1 MFTCLVAVVFK
12 RSLVLPL
19 ESSSSSR
26 LGESCGKEQSGTGSG
41 TRKHHDSNGA
51 LRRPGDKWPADG
63 SDGVVLPKLLSKDRD
78 RRSGT
83 LWGRKPFRHLYFEI
97 WALVIQYAARL
108 SVGGTFGSSAPI
120 FVSLFVL
127 LIL

>member
-1 MFTCLVAVVFK
+1 M
-12 RSLVLPL
+12 

-26 LGESCGKEQSGTGSG
+26 LGESCGKEHSGTGSG
-41 TRKHHDSNGA
+41 TRKHRGSNGA
-51 LRRPGDKWPADG
+51 LRRCGDKWLADW

-78 RRSGT
+78 RHSGM
-83 LWGRKPFRHLYFEI
+83 LWGRKLFRHLYFEI

-108 SVGGTFGSSAPI
+108 SVGGTFGSSTPI
-120 FVSLFVL
+120 FVLLFVL